1 MAGSGQ
7 EGQDVATESGVA
19 RLRDSSPQAVLYG
32 LLGMIAL
39 IPLYFSPSFHDYEIP
54 KMVMLKVFAVLL
66 TLLWIAGMVLRGR
79 ITVKDTPLYYTFVAF
94 LAIHFISL
102 FQSYNVFQGLDT
114 LFQYFCCFLLVIVVF
129 HVVREDRQVLCVA
142 GAMAATGFV
151 VAGIGLLQYN
161 DVIDLYAPWN
171 IPLSTIGN
179 VNYVAEYY
187 DVVFPVALTLIFVL
201 RNPWLRTGATL
212 AGLLMAAHLVVL
224 GSRGGWLGAAVS
236 LSVLGAAAALRHF
249 RVGRRV
255 MDVTFT
261 SIVVAGLGWPVLEG
275 LTSGIQIGPERTLGS
290 LAAENWDR
298 MMGRTE
304 DALRLQDDSSQ
315 QRVLLWEDTLRLI
328 FERPL
333 VGVGVG
339 NFEYNIPHHM
349 GRQTLEVKMRMEERQ
364 GRELMAF
371 RAHNEY
377 LEVWA
382 ETGILGFGVFCYLL
396 YQILAA
402 IYAQFRRYARGEGDL
417 MGIGFGAAIAAS
429 LAHSF
434 FSTNLQDPVSASH
447 FWIAVGLV
455 WSLKLKTEG
464 ETQVGLMAAESDRGM
479 RVLLGGCGLVL
490 VVAVAL
496 GAQTLL
502 GAYHF
507 HRGYLLYRKGQYG
520 PTAVEMERASRYRYP
535 KSFLVYQ
542 MMGMALS
549 QVGETAAATRAFQ
562 NSLLL
567 HRNNAQVY
575 FYLGQSLGKLNRP
588 EEAAEQFRRAV
599 ELNPLSAEYRL
610 ELGRALGVVGDRE
623 EGTRHLQEAIRLD
636 PSNFGAHHALGVI
649 RRDGG
654 DLEAATAA
662 LQKAL
667 TLKPADPDVRN
678 SLAVAYMKQGR
689 FDEARKGFETLVGE
703 WPDRLDYRIN
713 LSVVLFNLEAHQ
725 ASLETCIEAIRIDPE
740 YVPGYTTLGSM
751 FQELGA
757 FGRARAAYQEAL
769 KRDPANPLA
778 LDGMKTLGDR
788 P

>member
-1 MAGSGQ
+1 MGRGEQAQGEVRES
-7 EGQDVATESGVA
+7 DAAKPKVA
-19 RLRDSSPQAVLYG
+19 SSQVVLYV
-32 LLGMIAL
+32 LLGMVAL

-79 ITVKDTPLYYTFVAF
+79 ITVVDTSLYYTFLAF
-94 LAIHFISL
+94 LAVHFISL
-102 FQSYNVFQGLDT
+102 FQSYNIFQGLDT

-129 HVVREDRQVLCVA
+129 HVVREERQMLCVA
-142 GAMAATGFV
+142 GAMGATGLV

-161 DVIDLYAPWN
+161 DIIDLYAPWN

-187 DVVFPVALTLIFVL
+187 DVVFPLAVALIFVL
-201 RNPWLRTGATL
+201 RSPWLRAGAIL
-212 AGLLMAAHLVVL
+212 AGLLMGAHLVVL
-224 GSRGGWLGAAVS
+224 DSRGGWLGAAVS
-236 LSVLGAAAALRHF
+236 LSLLGAAAALRHF

-275 LTSGIQIGPERTLGS
+275 LTSGIQIGPERTLGN
-290 LAAENWDR
+290 LAAENWQR

-382 ETGILGFGVFCYLL
+382 ETGILGFGVFCFLL
-396 YQILAA
+396 YQVLTA
-402 IYAQFRRYARGEGDL
+402 IYAILKRYAKGEGDL
-417 MGIGFGAAIAAS
+417 LGVGFGAAIVAS

-455 WSLKLKTEG
+455 WSLRLKAEG
-464 ETQVGLMAAESDRGM
+464 ETRVGLMAAESDRGM

-490 VVAVAL
+490 IVAVAL

-502 GAYHF
+502 GAYYYHKGF
-507 HRGYLLYRKGQYG
+507 LLYRKGHYG
-520 PTAVEMERASRYRYP
+520 PTAVEMERAARYRYP
-535 KSFLVYQ
+535 RSFLVYQ
-542 MMGMALS
+542 IMGMALS
-549 QVGETAAATRAFQ
+549 QEGKAEAAAHAFRK
-562 NSLLL
+562 SLLL

-575 FYLGQSLGKLNRP
+575 CYLGRSLGKLNRP
-588 EEAAEQFRRAV
+588 EEAARQLRRAV
-599 ELNPLSAEYRL
+599 ELNPLAAEYRL
-610 ELGRALGVVGDRE
+610 ELGRALGAAGKGE
-623 EGTRHLQEAIRLD
+623 EGVRHLQEAIRLD
-636 PSNFGAHHALGVI
+636 PSSFGAHHALGVI
-649 RRDGG
+649 RRDSG
-654 DLEAATAA
+654 DLKAAVSAFE
-662 LQKAL
+662 KAL
-667 TLKPADPDVRN
+667 ILKPGDPEVRN
-678 SLAVAYMKQGR
+678 SLAVTHMKQGR
-689 FDEARKGFETLVGE
+689 FEKAREGFEALVGR

-713 LSVVLFNLEAHQ
+713 LSVVLYNLDVHQ
-725 ASLETCIEAIRIDPE
+725 ASLEACVEVIRIDPD
-740 YVPGYTTLGSM
+740 YVPGYTTLGSI

-757 FGRARAAYQEAL
+757 FERAKTAYQEAL
-769 KRDPANPLA
+769 KRDPSNALA
-778 LDGMKTLGDR
+778 LEGLKTIANR